1 MVRDWGTGIGVLEQ
15 IVCEDERGLLPK
27 FVLVKGVV
35 VAEVDGY
42 RACVVGA
49 LGRREA
55 WDSADRFWVDS
66 DLVEDI

>member
-1 MVRDWGTGIGVLEQ
+1 MFRDWGTDIGVLEGT
-15 IVCEDERGLLPK
+15 VCEADLSLE
-27 FVLVKGVV
+27 FVLANTVA
-35 VAEVDGY
+35 VAEVEGY
-42 RACVVGA
+42 RAWVVEA